1 MEYSSEE
8 FYHVIECHRRHL
20 VSFVTVIIF
29 CILLCLIVD
38 NLNNTILNDILL
50 FLFIFPNIYLG
61 INTYKLCIAMKYSR
75 LVSLIN
81 VFCMLS
87 IFSIPFYLFSFRPFF
102 IFNSSNPFF
111 YIIFFTNY
119 YLMLLFLG
127 AWVKVLQPY
136 FLFSENGLNFWGKPK
151 KKKNNNKPTLNLN
164 FSNEDL
170 IQLKHDYQKWNRQNN
185 IYKFIVFMYCIIINN
200 ICLYNIVFMF
210 NISKK
215 ITSKLLDKELALQL
229 IFQKAYKFINYSRI
243 GSIFIIY
250 IFIMGITI
258 SIKNRK
264 TYYLLNKG
272 ERTKGFSISI
282 IIYFISIFTLLFLHK
297 DLWVEVTNNITIDN
311 YSSAMST
318 CTASF
323 VYSLLYSIILMC
335 VGTPSFYIYK
345 EKVRKILSQFDNNTS
360 ES

>member
-1 MEYSSEE
+1 
-8 FYHVIECHRRHL
+8 
-20 VSFVTVIIF
+20 
-29 CILLCLIVD
+29 
-38 NLNNTILNDILL
+38 
-50 FLFIFPNIYLG
+50 
-61 INTYKLCIAMKYSR
+61 
-75 LVSLIN
+75 
-81 VFCMLS
+81 
-87 IFSIPFYLFSFRPFF
+87 
-102 IFNSSNPFF
+102 
-111 YIIFFTNY
+111 
-119 YLMLLFLG
+119 
-127 AWVKVLQPY
+127 
-136 FLFSENGLNFWGKPK
+136 
-151 KKKNNNKPTLNLN
+151 
-164 FSNEDL
+164 
-170 IQLKHDYQKWNRQNN
+170 
-185 IYKFIVFMYCIIINN
+185 
-200 ICLYNIVFMF
+200 
-210 NISKK
+210 
-215 ITSKLLDKELALQL
+215 
-229 IFQKAYKFINYSRI
+229 
-243 GSIFIIY
+243 
-250 IFIMGITI
+250 MGITI